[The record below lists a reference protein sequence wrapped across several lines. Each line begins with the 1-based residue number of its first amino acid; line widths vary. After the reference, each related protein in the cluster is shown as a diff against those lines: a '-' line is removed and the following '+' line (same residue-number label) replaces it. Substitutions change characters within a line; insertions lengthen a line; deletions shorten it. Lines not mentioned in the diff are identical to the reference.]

1 MTTVSRRTVAAGA
14 VVVAVAT
21 ALAAPVPEKKLP
33 PEPDWMKAFR
43 TAYELKDGEFVKRVA
58 APYIPERID
67 FKLHPLSGKED
78 VDARNRADAVKNGR
92 FYTVFVEQDGKKLSR
107 RMVLSSVYLAGQ
119 PQLQQGDNLLTLW
132 DAVTLITGR
141 ESPEVVIDP
150 KAKDDPLFAEKN
162 KTVHGDFVTRKGA
175 PLDKLAPQLEKIFR
189 DECQLDVTLT
199 VKEEEQEV
207 FVVGGKFKLTPPE
220 WRGDAKNRIGL
231 QMLDVYATDDGLN
244 KEFDH
249 FDFQSGQAKR
259 QSVASTGYSGTP
271 VELVRFLGDR
281 VKTRMVWDAD
291 LPAEP
296 KFMWHNHTF
305 KNPTKEQEAED
316 RDPAKV
322 LANAAA
328 QTGLTFKK
336 AKQKVPVLV
345 VSVPEKK

>member
-1 MTTVSRRTVAAGA
+1 MTTVSRRTVAMVGSLLTVAA
-14 VVVAVAT
+14 V
-21 ALAAPVPEKKLP
+21 LAAPVPERKEP

-43 TAYELKDGEFVKRVA
+43 TAYELKDGEFVRRVA
-58 APYIPERID
+58 PPYIPERID

-92 FYTVFVEQDGKKLSR
+92 FYTVFVEQDGKKLTR

-119 PQLQQGDNLLTLW
+119 PQLQQGDNLLTVW

-150 KAKDDPLFAEKN
+150 KAKDDPVFAPKN
-162 KTVHGDFVTRKGA
+162 KTVSGDFVTRKAA
-175 PLDKLAPQLEKIFR
+175 PLAKLAPQLDKIFR
-189 DECQLDVTLT
+189 EECQLDVTLT

-207 FVVGGKFKLTPPE
+207 FVVGGKFKLAPPE
-220 WRGDAKNRIGL
+220 WRGDAKNAIGL

-249 FDFQSGQAKR
+249 FDFEKGRAGRQAVQSM
-259 QSVASTGYSGTP
+259 GYSGTP

-316 RDPAKV
+316 KDPEKV
-322 LANAAA
+322 LPNVAA

-336 AKQKVPVLV
+336 EKRKVPVLY

>member
-1 MTTVSRRTVAAGA
+1 MTTVSRRMWA
-14 VVVAVAT
+14 VGGLLVAVA
-21 ALAAPVPEKKLP
+21 AVAAPVPEKKAP
-33 PEPDWMKAFR
+33 PEPEWMAAFR
-43 TAYELKDGEFVKRVA
+43 TAYELKDGEYVKRVA
-58 APYIPERID
+58 PPYISERID
-67 FKLHPLSGKED
+67 FKIHPLSGKED

-119 PQLQQGDNLLTLW
+119 PRLQQGDNLLTVW

-150 KAKDDPLFAEKN
+150 KAKDDAVFAEKN
-162 KTVHGDFVTRKGA
+162 KTVSGDFVTRKAA
-175 PLDKLAPQLEKIFR
+175 PLDKLAPQLEKIFQN
-189 DECQLDVTLT
+189 ECQLDVTLT
-199 VKEEEQEV
+199 VKQEEQEV
-207 FVVGGKFKLTPPE
+207 YVVGGKFKLTPPE

-249 FDFQSGQAKR
+249 FDFEKGRAGRQAVQSI
-259 QSVASTGYSGTP
+259 GYSGTP

-322 LANAAA
+322 LANVTA

-336 AKQKVPVLV
+336 EKRKVPVLV